1 MAVHFVF
8 EDGNNT
14 PSSLLLKRGHFGNNI
29 HFSDGCSNI
38 YDKACSIQA
47 PGDTVYLFYDVSPN
61 YQKTVDGYKD
71 LVLTIIQNNHKDMYI
86 VPIICIEY
94 HIWKMMYK
102 YNYITMPDKIKDIF
116 IDNLIKDF
124 DW

>member
-1 MAVHFVF
+1 MDAVIFM
-8 EDGNNT
+8 
-14 PSSLLLKRGHFGNNI
+14 LKHVASRILEILYTYSMMYHQTI
-29 HFSDGCSNI
+29 
-38 YDKACSIQA
+38 K
-47 PGDTVYLFYDVSPN
+47 
-61 YQKTVDGYKD
+61 KTVDGYKD